1 MAIITQLY
9 HATINLKI
17 IFSSH
22 IIIPCMITFMRRD
35 RIAEANVIVLMV
47 LAANGNVEKKKTQ
60 HLDGLW
66 DFMSLTIA

>member
-1 MAIITQLY
+1 
-9 HATINLKI
+9 
-17 IFSSH
+17 
-22 IIIPCMITFMRRD
+22 MITFMRRD